1 MAKLLMAKGIT
12 TIAITYI
19 NNDYGKGF
27 ADALVNS
34 YTALGGNV
42 TANEAHEDGKA
53 DYRAEI
59 GSLASSGAEHLAVL
73 GYADGSGQTI
83 IRQALE
89 GGDFTKFIGGDGML
103 TQSLIDAIGAEALE
117 GMIITSAGSSEGQ
130 GKDNFEAMWK
140 AEGFDD
146 SPYAPQAYDATFL
159 LALAMEKKGN
169 AEREGMSEALRAVA
183 GPPGMQVFPGEWDKA
198 LAALKQGEDINYEG
212 AAGSQDF
219 DEQGDVA
226 GVIVETNVQGGQLV
240 KIGPIM

>member
-1 MAKLLMAKGIT
+1 MTMEKDLPTPWQIRTRHWAAMSPQTSHMRTVKRI
-12 TIAITYI
+12 
-19 NNDYGKGF
+19 
-27 ADALVNS
+27 
-34 YTALGGNV
+34 
-42 TANEAHEDGKA
+42 
-53 DYRAEI
+53 I
-59 GSLASSGAEHLAVL
+59 GRKSVRWLQAVLNIWRL

-89 GGDFTKFIGGDGML
+89 SGDFTKFIGGDGMVL
-103 TQSLIDAIGAEALE
+103 QSLIDAIGAEALE

-183 GPPGMQVFPGEWDKA
+183 GPPGMQVYAGEWDKA

-219 DEQGDVA
+219 DENGDVA
-226 GVIVETNVQGGQLV
+226 GVIVEVTVQGGQLV
-240 KIGPIM
+240 EIGPIM